1 MTQPTETEAYIR
13 AADDEA
19 GVTDTDDSYT
29 AAKKYMNALARRIA
43 AEREAV
49 PVAAEMLAFLHG
61 EGPLEGR
68 HFGDRNERGQAFWW
82 RSHLPHAPKEQTDA
96 R

>member
-1 MTQPTETEAYIR
+1 MTQPTETEANIR

-49 PVAAEMLAFLHG
+49 PVAWMYYAEDGQEAAQ
-61 EGPLEGR
+61 PLKNRLMPNTMGWT
-68 HFGDRNERGQAFWW
+68 ERALYA
-82 RSHLPHAPKEQTDA
+82 HPPKEPTDA